1 MAYLYIKGI
10 CIYHVPAI
18 MIHSKEADKIL
29 PPSLLKK
36 GHRVNR
42 ECRNLVGAMIEI
54 RTEKIGQSSIQ

>member
-1 MAYLYIKGI
+1 
-10 CIYHVPAI
+10 

-42 ECRNLVGAMIEI
+42 ECRNSVGAMIEI